1 MCRFCFVAPEEGG
14 GRLTGSPENGY
25 WLVGEGDREE
35 PDFLAAKRLTAS
47 QLYNDLADNYHPDD
61 ENLNVAFSP
70 PRLGRHAPLVLTKHL
85 LVVHLAF
92 TSFLSCCPLLSL
104 LAHMIVTNARG

>member
-61 ENLNVAFSP
+61 ENLDVAFSP
-70 PRLGRHAPLVLTKHL
+70 PRLGRHAPLVLTKHIFL
-85 LVVHLAF
+85 LTTLPSPLFYLAAP
-92 TSFLSCCPLLSL
+92 CCHSW
-104 LAHMIVTNARG
+104 HI